1 MLKPNTKNVA
11 IIGGGLAGLTAAVS
25 LTKQGIPVTLFE
37 AGSQLGGRARSVA
50 VEFNSRVVQLDNGQH
65 IMLGAYRETLKLL
78 ALIGVEESQAFM
90 RLPLKLNMR
99 SGAQITFKSSNFKLS
114 AWRLLPAPLHLLA
127 GFVFCSGLLFN
138 ERLAV
143 IKFLLMLK
151 KIQYNL
157 SDDLPLLDFLQSN
170 QQPNRIITLLWE
182 PLCLS
187 ALNTPVSIASTQI
200 FLNVLSDSFNHKKTD
215 SDFLIPKHDLS
226 QIFSKPITRF
236 LESNNTKIF
245 LNQRVKQISANES
258 IGSPNYLITTK
269 DKQLEFSH
277 VIIAV
282 SPSHLQI
289 LSENLPKLSDLT
301 KNVQQYSFQPIVTIY
316 LQYASNATIYT
327 PMIGL
332 TNTLSQWVFDRGLL
346 SKQPGLM
353 AVVISAQGAHQ
364 KLTHNALALKVAQEL
379 HAAFPYL
386 NKPLWHKVI
395 AEKRATFSC
404 TPNLYRP
411 TQTTA
416 YANLFLAG
424 DYTYADYP
432 ATIEGA
438 VRSGFACADLVG
450 KS

>member
-1 MLKPNTKNVA
+1 MLKPQIKNVA
-11 IIGGGLAGLTAAVS
+11 IVGGGLAGLAAAVS
-25 LTKQGIPVTLFE
+25 LTKLGIPVTLFE

-50 VEFNSRVVQLDNGQH
+50 VEINSRVVQLDNGQH

-78 ALIGVEESQAFM
+78 ALVNVEESQAFM

-99 SGAQITFKSSNFKLS
+99 STSKITFKSSNFKLS

-127 GFVFCSGLLFN
+127 GFVFCSGLSVS

-151 KIQYNL
+151 KIRYHL
-157 SDDLPLLDFLQSN
+157 SDDLPLLDFLHAN
-170 QQPNRIITLLWE
+170 QQPDRVINFLWE

-187 ALNTPVSIASTQI
+187 ALNTPISKASTQI
-200 FLNVLSDSFNHKKTD
+200 FLNVLNDSFNHKKTD

-236 LESNNTKIF
+236 LESNNTKIN
-245 LNQRVKQISANES
+245 LNQRVKQISVNQAL
-258 IGSPNYLITTK
+258 GSPNYLITTK

-289 LSENLPKLSDLT
+289 LSDNLPKLSDVT
-301 KNVQQYSFQPIVTIY
+301 NNIQQYSFQPIVTIY
-316 LQYASNATIYT
+316 LQYASNATIDA

-353 AVVISAQGAHQ
+353 AVIISAEGTHQ
-364 KLTHNALALKVAQEL
+364 KLTHDELVLKVAQEL
-379 HAAFPYL
+379 HTAFPQL
-386 NKPLWHKVI
+386 LKPLWHKVI

-411 TQTTA
+411 AQTTA

-424 DYTYADYP
+424 DYTYANYP

-438 VRSGFACADLVG
+438 VRSGFACADFINN
-450 KS
+450 